1 MIFIILKL
9 LLVKIKLSDTIELTR
24 GNRSKDGLTNINKVL
39 ITDTFGKDGYF
50 FTLVTL
56 STLLNTISINKRYNN
71 SMRIAYFE
79 KGYKPPIAQ
88 NILLLWRITIF

>member
-1 MIFIILKL
+1 M
-9 LLVKIKLSDTIELTR
+9 VKIKLSDTIEITR

-39 ITDTFGKDGYF
+39 ITDILGEGGYF
-50 FTLVTL
+50 FTLVSL
-56 STLLNTISINKRYNN
+56 NILLNTISINKRNNN
-71 SMRIAYFE
+71 SMSIAYFE

>member
-9 LLVKIKLSDTIELTR
+9 VLVKIKLSDTIEITR
-24 GNRSKDGLTNINKVL
+24 GNCSKDDLPNINKVL

-50 FTLVTL
+50 FTLVSL
-56 STLLNTISINKRYNN
+56 STLLNTISINKRNNN
-71 SMRIAYFE
+71 SMSIAYFE
-79 KGYKPPIAQ
+79 KGYKTPIAQ